1 MTPPPLAGRAQE
13 RRDLQRP
20 SDRMR
25 QLHESDAQGG
35 LRNIGC
41 AFWVAA
47 LMEER
52 L

>member
-13 RRDLQRP
+13 RRDLQRTP
-20 SDRMR
+20 DRMR